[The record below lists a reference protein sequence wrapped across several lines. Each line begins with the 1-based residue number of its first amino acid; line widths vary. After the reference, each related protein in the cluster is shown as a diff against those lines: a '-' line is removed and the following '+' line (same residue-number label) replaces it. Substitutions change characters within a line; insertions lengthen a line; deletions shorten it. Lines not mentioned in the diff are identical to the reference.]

1 MTDDPGS
8 GAAILPQVWVRR
20 LLLGAAL
27 LVLLYFAGTILD
39 VAMPFF
45 LAWIAAYLVS
55 PAVDALEKRLG
66 WSRTRA
72 VILVMLAA
80 ATLLIAVVSITVPIV
95 ISETLSLTDSFPRY
109 RDRVLAE
116 VDYWQNAGRIPP
128 NIQQLAQRSLD
139 QLQNAAP
146 EIASWIGQRLFAWL
160 GSLLGIFDFLLGFFL
175 FLFVFFY
182 FLRDYHVV
190 SQRLVA
196 AVPERH
202 RAALNDLL
210 GEIDAGLRTVLRGQ
224 FLVALAMAGLY
235 SIGLTLAGVPYALL
249 IGLAAGFGNFL
260 PYVGPLLG
268 MIPALGFTA
277 LHATS
282 DPRSFG
288 IQCGLIIAV
297 FIVVQ
302 VLESYFLTPK
312 LAGESAGLGPVAVLF
327 SVSLC
332 GTLLGVVG
340 VIVALPLAA
349 VARVLLIRGWKTY
362 QKSEFYAG
370 S

>member
-1 MTDDPGS
+1 MTDDPGRNAS
-8 GAAILPQVWVRR
+8 LLPQLWARR
-20 LLLGAAL
+20 LLLGAVILA
-27 LVLLYFAGTILD
+27 LLYFAGTICD

-55 PAVDALEKRLG
+55 PAVDMLEKRLG

-72 VILVMLAA
+72 VVLVMLAA
-80 ATLLIAVVSITVPIV
+80 ALLLMTVVSITVPIV
-95 ISETLSLTDSFPRY
+95 VSETLSLTDSFPRY
-109 RDRVLAE
+109 RDRVLSE
-116 VDYWQNAGRIPP
+116 IDYWQNAGRIPP
-128 NIQQLAQRSLD
+128 NIQQLAQRSLG
-139 QLQNAAP
+139 QLQTAAP
-146 EIASWIGQRLFAWL
+146 EIASWVGQRLFAWL
-160 GSLLGIFDFLLGFFL
+160 GSLLGIFDFLLGLFL

-202 RAALNDLL
+202 RAVLNDLL
-210 GEIDAGLRTVLRGQ
+210 VEIDAGLRTVLRGQ

-235 SIGLTLAGVPYALL
+235 GVGLTLAGVPYALL

-268 MIPALGFTA
+268 LIPALGFTA
-277 LHATS
+277 LHAT
-282 DPRSFG
+282 DG
-288 IQCGLIIAV
+288 LQALAIQSSMIVLV

-312 LAGESAGLGPVAVLF
+312 FAGESAGLGPVAVLF

-349 VARVLLIRGWKTY
+349 VARVLLIRGWRTY